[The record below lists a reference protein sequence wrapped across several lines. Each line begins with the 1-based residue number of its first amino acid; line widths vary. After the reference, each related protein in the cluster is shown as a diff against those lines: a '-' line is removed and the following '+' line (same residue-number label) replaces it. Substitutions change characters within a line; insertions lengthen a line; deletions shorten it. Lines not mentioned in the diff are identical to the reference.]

1 MSLNDLYS
9 PRQQEV
15 LRFAMNTDYFML
27 INHGAKRSGKTVVD
41 NDLFLYE
48 LRRIRR
54 IADRIG
60 VKHPQYILVGS
71 DLGAVH
77 RNILN
82 ELTNKYGLEFQ
93 FDKFNRFDLFGV
105 RVCCFGHS
113 KINDLG
119 RIRGMTAFGAYIN
132 EATKANQE
140 VFNEIKSRCSGDGA
154 RLLIDTNPDN
164 PLHWLKQDYINKA
177 DGRTIAEFHWK
188 LTDNTFLSD
197 RYRQS
202 IIDSIPSGMFTD
214 RDVNGAW
221 AAASGIVYP
230 DFQEDIHFIHADQ
243 LPPMMRH
250 FVGVDFGWEHY
261 GAFTL
266 FGVGVDGNLY
276 LLREWSA
283 KHRSIDDWIAI
294 GKGIVSNCGDIMF
307 YCDSARPDLIREMQ
321 VGGLRAMNAIKDV
334 VAGIGYVASLFKQR
348 KLFVVSEDVS
358 QFKKE
363 IGVYAW
369 KENAD
374 EPVKEMDD
382 VMDSMRYGV
391 YSDKI
396 YGER

>member
-164 PLHWLKQDYINKA
+164 PLHWLKQDYINRA

-202 IIDSIPSGMFTD
+202 IIDSTPSGMFTD

-230 DFQEDIHFIHADQ
+230 DFQEGIHFIHADQ
-243 LPPMMRH
+243 LPPMVRH

-321 VGGLRAMNAIKDV
+321 IGGLRAMNAIKDV

-374 EPVKEMDD
+374 EPVKEMDN

>member
-164 PLHWLKQDYINKA
+164 PLHWLKQDYINRA

-202 IIDSIPSGMFTD
+202 IIDSTPSGMFTD

-230 DFQEDIHFIHADQ
+230 DFQESIHFIHADQ
-243 LPPMMRH
+243 LPPMVRH

-321 VGGLRAMNAIKDV
+321 IGGLRAMNAIKDV

-358 QFKKE
+358 QFKNE

>member
-164 PLHWLKQDYINKA
+164 PLHWLKQDYINRA

-202 IIDSIPSGMFTD
+202 IIDSTPSGMFTD

-230 DFQEDIHFIHADQ
+230 DFQEGIHFIHADQ

-261 GAFTL
+261 GVFTL

-294 GKGIVSNCGDIMF
+294 GKGIVSNCGDILF

-321 VGGLRAMNAIKDV
+321 IGGLRAMNAIKDV

-348 KLFVVSEDVS
+348 KLFVVSEGVS

-382 VMDSMRYGV
+382 AMDSMRYGV

>member
-164 PLHWLKQDYINKA
+164 PLHWLKQDYINRA

-202 IIDSIPSGMFTD
+202 IIDSTPSGMFTD

-230 DFQEDIHFIHADQ
+230 DFQESIHFIHADQ
-243 LPPMMRH
+243 LPPMVRH

-294 GKGIVSNCGDIMF
+294 GKGIVFNCGDIMF

-321 VGGLRAMNAIKDV
+321 IGGLRAMNAIKDV

>member
-1 MSLNDLYS
+1 MSLGELYS
-9 PRQQEV
+9 PKQQEV
-15 LRFAMNTDYFML
+15 LKFAMNNDFFML

-48 LRRIRR
+48 LKRVRR
-54 IADRIG
+54 IANQIG
-60 VKHPQYILVGS
+60 VALPQYILAGS

-93 FDKFNRFDLFGV
+93 FDKFNRFELFGV

-113 KINDLG
+113 KVNDLG

-132 EATKANQE
+132 EATVANQE

-154 RLLIDTNPDN
+154 RILIDTNPDN

-177 DGRTIAEFHWK
+177 DGKTIAGFHWK
-188 LTDNTFLSD
+188 LSDNTFLSD
-197 RYRQS
+197 RYKRS
-202 IIDSIPSGMFTD
+202 IIESTPSGMFTD
-214 RDVNGAW
+214 RDINGAW
-221 AAASGIVYP
+221 VAASGIVYP
-230 DFQEDIHFIHADQ
+230 DFKEEVHFITADKV
-243 LPPMMRH
+243 PSMVRH

-261 GAFTL
+261 GVFAL
-266 FGVGVDGNLY
+266 FGVGIDGNIY

-283 KHRSIDDWIAI
+283 KHRSIDEWIKI
-294 GKGIVSNCGDIMF
+294 GKSITEKYGDILF
-307 YCDSARPDLIREMQ
+307 YCDSARPDRIRELQ
-321 VGGLRAMNAIKDV
+321 IGGLRAMNAIKDV
-334 VAGIGYVASLFKQR
+334 IAGIGYCASLMKQK
-348 KLFVVSEDVS
+348 KLFVVVENVTR
-358 QFKKE
+358 FKEE

-382 VMDSMRYGV
+382 GMDAMRYGV

-396 YGER
+396 YGGR

>member
-1 MSLNDLYS
+1 MSLNELYS
-9 PRQQEV
+9 PKQQEV
-15 LRFAMNTDYFML
+15 LRFAMNNDYFML

-41 NDLFLYE
+41 NDLFLHE
-48 LRRIRR
+48 LRRVRR
-54 IADRIG
+54 IANDIG
-60 VKHPQYILVGS
+60 VALPQYILTGP
-71 DLGAVH
+71 DLGAIH

-93 FDKFNRFDLFGV
+93 FDKFNRFKLFGV

-119 RIRGMTAFGAYIN
+119 RIRGMTAFGAYVN
-132 EATKANQE
+132 EATVANQE
-140 VFNEIKSRCSGDGA
+140 VFNEIKSRCSGEGA
-154 RLLIDTNPDN
+154 RILIDTNPDN
-164 PLHWLKQDYINKA
+164 PMHWLKQDYINRA
-177 DGRTIAEFHWK
+177 DGKTIAEFHWK
-188 LTDNTFLSD
+188 LTDNTFLSE

-202 IIDSIPSGMFTD
+202 IIDSTPSGMFTD
-214 RDVNGAW
+214 RDINGAW
-221 AAASGIVYP
+221 VSASGIVYP
-230 DFQEDIHFIHADQ
+230 DFQEGVHFIRADQ
-243 LPPMMRH
+243 LPPMQRH

-261 GAFTL
+261 GGFTL
-266 FGVGVDGNLY
+266 FGVGIDGNLY

-283 KHRSIDDWIAI
+283 KHRSIDDWICI
-294 GKGIVSNCGDIMF
+294 GKEIVAEHGNIMF

-321 VGGLRAMNAIKDV
+321 IAGLRAMNAIKDV

-348 KLFVVSEDVS
+348 KLFVVVDNVNR
-358 QFKKE
+358 FKKE

-396 YGER
+396 YGKR

>member
-164 PLHWLKQDYINKA
+164 PLHWLKQDYINRA

-202 IIDSIPSGMFTD
+202 IIDSTPSGMFTD

-230 DFQEDIHFIHADQ
+230 DFQEGIHFIHADQ
-243 LPPMMRH
+243 LPPMVRH

-321 VGGLRAMNAIKDV
+321 IGGLRAMNAIKDV

-348 KLFVVSEDVS
+348 KLFVVSEGVS

>member
-60 VKHPQYILVGS
+60 LKHPQYILVGS

-132 EATKANQE
+132 EATKAIQE

-164 PLHWLKQDYINKA
+164 PLHWLKQDYINRA

-202 IIDSIPSGMFTD
+202 IIDSTPSGMFTD

-230 DFQEDIHFIHADQ
+230 DFQEGIHFIHADQ

-261 GAFTL
+261 GVFTL

-294 GKGIVSNCGDIMF
+294 GKGIVSNCGDILF

-321 VGGLRAMNAIKDV
+321 IGGLRAMNAIKDV

-348 KLFVVSEDVS
+348 KLFVVSEGVS

-382 VMDSMRYGV
+382 AMDSMRYGV

>member
-164 PLHWLKQDYINKA
+164 PLHWLKQDYINRA

-202 IIDSIPSGMFTD
+202 IIDSTPSGMFTD

-230 DFQEDIHFIHADQ
+230 DFQEGIHFIHADQ

-266 FGVGVDGNLY
+266 FGLGVDGNLY

-321 VGGLRAMNAIKDV
+321 IGGLRAMNAIKDV

>member
-164 PLHWLKQDYINKA
+164 PLHWLKQDYINRA

-202 IIDSIPSGMFTD
+202 IIDSTPSGMFTD

-230 DFQEDIHFIHADQ
+230 DFQEGIHFIHADQ
-243 LPPMMRH
+243 LPPMVRH

-321 VGGLRAMNAIKDV
+321 IGGLRAMNAIKDV

-358 QFKKE
+358 QFKNE